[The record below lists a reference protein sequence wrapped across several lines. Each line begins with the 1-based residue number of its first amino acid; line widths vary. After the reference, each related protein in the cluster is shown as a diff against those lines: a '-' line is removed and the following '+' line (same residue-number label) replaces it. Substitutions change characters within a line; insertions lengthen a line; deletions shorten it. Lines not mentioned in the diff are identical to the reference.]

1 MDDYAE
7 SSFTKKAWGKGRF
20 HEVSSIEEGRRE
32 VVEGLK
38 VGQRKG
44 RATQPLRLS
53 YATSKYCR
61 RGFAV
66 ER

>member
-1 MDDYAE
+1 MV
-7 SSFTKKAWGKGRF
+7 KAHLQNRDFEERIEFMRCRASREGEK
-20 HEVSSIEEGRRE
+20 EVI
-32 VVEGLK
+32 EGLK

-53 YATSKYCR
+53 YATSRR
-61 RGFAV
+61 RGFAG

>member
-1 MDDYAE
+1 MVKAHLQ
-7 SSFTKKAWGKGRF
+7 KKDPRKKDPRGK
-20 HEVSSIEEGRRE
+20 IEFKRCRASREGEKE

-53 YATSKYCR
+53 YAT
-61 RGFAV
+61 
-66 ER
+66 